1 MSIFLAI
8 LGVVL
13 CFIGVVGIA
22 SGDASE
28 VAVFLAMGMVSFFMS
43 YVVYASQKGR
53 SNERSTP
60 PPNIPQ
66 NKPSDIA
73 KPKKER
79 KSNKTSKILIA
90 IGASTLIY
98 AIATAAQNAEEDMG
112 AVTIVFLIAGIV
124 LLLVGWAKK
133 DTVDTSSE
141 TTSNNSSQAEYIQN
155 LKEQLAIARS
165 QMISELNKI
174 DKAYMLN
181 LSKADYVAITSS
193 TNIPAALRNRIKPG
207 TPTVSE
213 YYSNMEKTI
222 ESLYYEMPMTDEQVQ
237 DVATAFVYE
246 LMPEITDEKLRE
258 IAFEFG
264 KYVHK
269 DFPFLK
275 DKINYELGALGV
287 IMTVAQRNNDL
298 NLYQKVQAIRKK
310 RGYID

>member
-22 SGDASE
+22 SGEASE
-28 VAVFLAMGMVSFFMS
+28 AAVFLAIGMVSFFMS
-43 YVVYASQKGR
+43 YVVYASQKGG
-53 SNERSTP
+53 SNESSTP

-90 IGASTLIY
+90 IGAATLVYAAST
-98 AIATAAQNAEEDMG
+98 AVQNAKEDMG
-112 AVTIVFLIAGIV
+112 IVTIIFLIAGIV
-124 LLLVGWAKK
+124 LILVGYGMRF
-133 DTVDTSSE
+133 TVDTSSE
-141 TTSNNSSQAEYIQN
+141 ITSNNSSQAEYIQN

-193 TNIPAALRNRIKPG
+193 DNIPAALRNRIKPG
-207 TPTVSE
+207 PPTVSE
-213 YYSNMEKTI
+213 YYSNMEKI
-222 ESLYYEMPMTDEQVQ
+222 FESLYQEMPMTDEQAK
-237 DVATAFVYE
+237 DVVSAFVFE